1 MMIKL
6 IRIFFVLASLLLFSG
21 SLFSEEEGSAET
33 SIPVKEEVVSEAEP
47 APAEETDVAE
57 DSSETP
63 VEESSTV
70 VAEEGAEETVGRMP
84 ASVEEPSADD
94 ILKRA
99 DEVRNPS
106 ESFFMKV
113 KVTNIGEEGKPSMF
127 DVSIKG
133 NNRTLIKTLL
143 PKRDKGRNLL
153 MLDENMWVYIP
164 NLKRSVRVGLS
175 QKLTGQA
182 ANGDISRMRWS
193 GDYTPKLLKATKKS
207 WLLHLQAK
215 KKGLTYEQLKVLV
228 SKKGFKPRQAHL
240 MSVSGK
246 LLKKIYYQGYK
257 KLAGRLRPSQM
268 NIIDAINDN
277 KKSLIEIEAMEERDF
292 QTALFNKRNLAE

>member
-1 MMIKL
+1 MFKKILKVFL
-6 IRIFFVLASLLLFSG
+6 LGAFVIFLQGQLWTQ
-21 SLFSEEEGSAET
+21 EEAK
-33 SIPVKEEVVSEAEP
+33 PDVKEEVVEETEKVESEEV
-47 APAEETDVAE
+47 AEETAKVEGEEVAE
-57 DSSETP
+57 ATP
-63 VEESSTV
+63 EEGEV
-70 VAEEGAEETVGRMP
+70 KREIAEVKEYNAEE
-84 ASVEEPSADD
+84 

-113 KVTNIGEEGKPSMF
+113 KVTNIGQEGTPSLF

-153 MLDENMWVYIP
+153 MLEENMWVYIP

-193 GDYTPKLLKATKKS
+193 GDYTASILKTTEKS
-207 WLLHLQAK
+207 WLLHLQAT

-228 SKKGFKPRQAHL
+228 SKKGFRPRQAHL

-246 LLKKIYYQGYK
+246 LLKKIYYQNYK

-268 NIIDAINDN
+268 NIVDAINEN
-277 KKSLIEIEAMEERDF
+277 KKSIINIEAMEKRDF
-292 QTALFNKRNLAE
+292 QTALFNKRSLAE

>member
-1 MMIKL
+1 MMIKY
-6 IRIFFVLASLLLFSG
+6 IRMFFILS
-21 SLFSEEEGSAET
+21 SLFLLSGPLCSEEGT
-33 SIPVKEEVVSEAEP
+33 
-47 APAEETDVAE
+47 AEETSVTKTAPEENVDATGENVTEVAE
-57 DSSETP
+57 ESPSEPPT
-63 VEESSTV
+63 
-70 VAEEGAEETVGRMP
+70 VAEEGPEDVVERMP
-84 ASVEEPSADD
+84 ASVEEPSAED

-113 KVTNIGEEGKPSMF
+113 KVTNKGEEEKPSQF
-127 DVSIKG
+127 NVSIKG
-133 NNRTLIKTLL
+133 NNKTLIKTLL
-143 PKRDKGRNLL
+143 PKRDRGRNLL

-215 KKGLTYEQLKVLV
+215 KKGLTYEQLKVLI

-268 NIIDAINDN
+268 NIVDAINDN

>member
-1 MMIKL
+1 MFKK
-6 IRIFFVLASLLLFSG
+6 IFKVFLLGTFVIFLQGQLWTQ
-21 SLFSEEEGSAET
+21 EEAKPE
-33 SIPVKEEVVSEAEP
+33 VKEEIVSE
-47 APAEETDVAE
+47 
-57 DSSETP
+57 
-63 VEESSTV
+63 
-70 VAEEGAEETVGRMP
+70 VAEEVVEETVEVAETP
-84 ASVEEPSADD
+84 TEVAPEEGEVKREIAEVKEYNAEE

-113 KVTNIGEEGKPSMF
+113 KVTNVGEEGTPSIF

-153 MLDENMWVYIP
+153 MLEENMWVYIP

-193 GDYTPKLLKATKKS
+193 GDYTASILKTTEKS
-207 WLLHLQAK
+207 WLLHLQAT

-228 SKKGFKPRQAHL
+228 SKKGFRPRQAHL

-246 LLKKIYYQGYK
+246 LLKKIYYQNYK

-268 NIIDAINDN
+268 NIIDALNEN
-277 KKSLIEIEAMEERDF
+277 KKSLINIEAMEKRDF

>member
-1 MMIKL
+1 MLKL
-6 IRIFFVLASLLLFSG
+6 IKTFLFLGLFAFLSGPMSAQDDAS
-21 SLFSEEEGSAET
+21 EASAK
-33 SIPVKEEVVSEAEP
+33 PVKEEKVIEKAIEDVTEGDGEKNVAKSEESTPVVSEEGK
-47 APAEETDVAE
+47 EEMA
-57 DSSETP
+57 
-63 VEESSTV
+63 
-70 VAEEGAEETVGRMP
+70 GRMP
-84 ASVEEPSADD
+84 ASVEGPSAEI
-94 ILKRA
+94 ILKKA

-113 KVTNIGEEGKPSMF
+113 KVTNKGEEEKPSQF

-143 PKRDKGRNLL
+143 PKRDRGRNLL
-153 MLDENMWVYIP
+153 MLDENMWVFIP

-193 GDYTPKLLKATKKS
+193 GDYTPKLLKETKKS

-215 KKGLTYEQLKVLV
+215 KKGLTYEQLKVLI
-228 SKKGFKPRQAHL
+228 SKKGYRPRQAHL

-246 LLKKIYYQGYK
+246 LLKKIYYQAYK

-268 NIIDAINDN
+268 NIIDVINDN
-277 KKSLIEIEAMEERDF
+277 KKSLIEIEEMEARDF

>member
-1 MMIKL
+1 MLK
-6 IRIFFVLASLLLFSG
+6 FVKTFLFLGILVFLSSQLLSQ
-21 SLFSEEEGSAET
+21 EEGSEVSNEPIKEEKVAET
-33 SIPVKEEVVSEAEP
+33 PKDKIPEVDAEKKVVSSEESPPVVSEEGTEELAE
-47 APAEETDVAE
+47 
-57 DSSETP
+57 
-63 VEESSTV
+63 
-70 VAEEGAEETVGRMP
+70 RMP
-84 ASVEEPSADD
+84 ASVEGPSAED

-113 KVTNIGEEGKPSMF
+113 RVTNNGEEEKPSQF

-143 PKRDKGRNLL
+143 PKRDRGRNLL
-153 MLDENMWVYIP
+153 MLDENMWVFIP

-193 GDYTPKLLKATKKS
+193 GDYTPKLLKETKKS

-215 KKGLTYEQLKVLV
+215 KKGLTYEQLKVLI
-228 SKKGFKPRQAHL
+228 SKKGFRPRQAHL

-268 NIIDAINDN
+268 NIVDAINGN
-277 KKSLIEIEAMEERDF
+277 KKSLIEIEEMEARDF